1 MQKFIE
7 SSVRYILLNY
17 NGIFIRFMKEP
28 LYVYVMYRVSISH
41 CEITSQSEVRGNC
54 DSRDTDEEFFY
65 RGEVMVLA
73 LCQVWVNDV
82 TAGGITSV
90 TKSAR
95 SGAVRV
101 PRSVISPIRK
111 VEDRIVY
118 VRDKRV
124 GLSIINQFA
133 STRQQLGNYIFPFYR
148 ELWNH
153 SSCGSRRSRVRT
165 GSRKWTAPQFYGE
178 RSLLPSEITRL

>member
-1 MQKFIE
+1 
-7 SSVRYILLNY
+7 
-17 NGIFIRFMKEP
+17 
-28 LYVYVMYRVSISH
+28 MYRVSISH

-133 STRQQLGNYIFPFYR
+133 STRQQLGNYIFSRIMKPFIVR
-148 ELWNH
+148 FSTIASKDGVEKVDRAPVL
-153 SSCGSRRSRVRT
+153 RRKIV
-165 GSRKWTAPQFYGE
+165 TA
-178 RSLLPSEITRL
+178 

>member
-1 MQKFIE
+1 MFNLIMNRWCKDFW
-7 SSVRYILLNY
+7 VRRWRYILLN
-17 NGIFIRFMKEP
+17 NHEIFIRFIWRSRRK
-28 LYVYVMYRVSISH
+28 YVSSLHFSLRNNFPKW
-41 CEITSQSEVRGNC
+41 SERIFC

-65 RGEVMVLA
+65 RGEVMILA

-82 TAGGITSV
+82 TAGGITCV
-90 TKSAR
+90 TKSREEWRGSRA
-95 SGAVRV
+95 
-101 PRSVISPIRK
+101 PRSVTPSIRK

-133 STRQQLGNYIFPFYR
+133 STRQQLGNYISPFYR

-153 SSCGSRRSRVRT
+153 SSYGSRRSRVRT
-165 GSRKWTAPQFYGE
+165 GPRKWTAPQF
-178 RSLLPSEITRL
+178 